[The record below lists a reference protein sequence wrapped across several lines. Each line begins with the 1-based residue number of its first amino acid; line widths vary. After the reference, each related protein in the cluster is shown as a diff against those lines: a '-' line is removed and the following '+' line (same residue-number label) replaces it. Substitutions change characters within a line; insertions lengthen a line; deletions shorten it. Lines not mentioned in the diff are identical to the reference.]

1 MTLSQVPDYCFGF
14 LPLFVMYRIWQNQS
28 KIAIAVAA
36 PMDYESVRSMES
48 DDPNTYNF
56 SSGLFYSIEKWD
68 YTLQLI

>member
-1 MTLSQVPDYCFGF
+1 MSQVPDYCFGF

-36 PMDYESVRSMES
+36 PMDFESIRCMER
-48 DDPNTYNF
+48 DDPLHIILAVAFFTQ
-56 SSGLFYSIEKWD
+56 LRWD